1 MGNPASVLDELLVTL
16 PSLRPQMYFKTSLT
30 ALSHAMEDQVLA
42 RDDKPLMIASFQQ
55 ERFYRQE
62 AHRYLRLADITPHIY
77 VLAAADTKF
86 ADGDGSVRHETIAFD
101 PEDALVHEWHLV
113 VLGEQYTACLICREH
128 QQGAQKPKVLSGV
141 PDFDQSRRFE
151 GVWTLDRHVCEQA
164 AHILLQ
170 RISHYRSDLSSKIT
184 QAQKKF
190 LPAKLLQGQSYGEEV
205 AESYPFAQRLV
216 TYVQASQ
223 YKLLKAYKTMA
234 AQENRER
241 LINSITAAI
250 RQSLN
255 PTEVFAIATHE
266 LGQQIS
272 TCRCIIY
279 RSDHDTSVKINHE
292 FRQSATPSLKGKT
305 WPLLE
310 NPLFQRVNQQRE
322 ALTYLRNGSDN
333 KEVKVLEDTATI
345 EALLEQWD
353 ISGCLLV
360 PLIYQERLLGMIE
373 LHQCEAPPHPWNKND
388 ISLVEAVATQLSVAV
403 IQAEAYANLESLNQQ
418 LEALD
423 RTRSN
428 LIAITGHELRTPL
441 STIRVCLESIFTEPD
456 MPAEMRHVM
465 LQTAMEDSERM
476 QRLVQDFL
484 TLSRLESGR
493 IEWNLESLALNECV
507 ALALSSRRSNANCSN
522 ITVDLPNNLPL
533 IRGDGEW
540 IVEVLTK
547 LLDNACK
554 FTDPTGSISI
564 QATITDNALVEV
576 AVQDNGRGIE
586 PERLET
592 VFERFYQ
599 EEGALRRSVGG
610 TGLGLAI
617 CRQIIEAQGGKI
629 WANSEGKD
637 QGTQIHFSL
646 PIAAPKASRSK
657 KSKGTKSSRSKK
669 NAVHNTAASKA
680 EIS

>member
-1 MGNPASVLDELLVTL
+1 MGNSASVLEELLAVL

-42 RDDKPLMIASFQQ
+42 GDESPLMIASFQQ

-62 AHRYLRLADITPHIY
+62 AHRYLRLAEITPQIY
-77 VLAAADTKF
+77 VLAAADTQF
-86 ADGDGSVRHETIAFD
+86 ADSHGAAAHETIAFD
-101 PEDALVHEWHLV
+101 PEDALVNEWHLV
-113 VLGEQYTACLICREH
+113 VLGKEYNACLICREH
-128 QQGAQKPKVLSGV
+128 YQSSAKDPKILSGA
-141 PDFDQSRRFE
+141 PTLDQSRRFE

-170 RISHYRSDLSSKIT
+170 RIVQYRADLSDKIANAQT
-184 QAQKKF
+184 QF
-190 LPAKLLQGQSYGEEV
+190 LSADFLQGTHSDAEV
-205 AESYPFAQRLV
+205 AESSPFAQRLV

-223 YKLLKAYKTMA
+223 YKLLKAYKAMA

-266 LGQQIS
+266 LGQQINA
-272 TCRCIIY
+272 CRCMIY
-279 RSDHDTSVKINHE
+279 RSSTGLHNVTINHE
-292 FRQSATPSLKGKT
+292 FRQPRVTSLKGES
-305 WPLLE
+305 WPLLD
-310 NPLFQRVNQQRE
+310 NPLFQSVVSNR
-322 ALTYLRNGSDN
+322 ASLTYLASQPPESQSTELSDIPAIHN
-333 KEVKVLEDTATI
+333 LFK
-345 EALLEQWD
+345 QWE
-353 ISGCLLV
+353 ISAVLLV
-360 PLIYQERLLGMIE
+360 PLIYQERLLGMVE
-373 LHQCEAPPHPWNKND
+373 LHQCSAEPHPWDTYD
-388 ISLVEAVATQLSVAV
+388 IRLVEAVAAQLSVAV
-403 IQAEAYANLESLNQQ
+403 IQAEAYANLENLNQQ

-456 MPAEMRHVM
+456 MPAEMRQAM
-465 LQTAMEDSERM
+465 LETAMEDSERM
-476 QRLVQDFL
+476 QNLVQDFL

-493 IEWNLESLALNECV
+493 IEWNLESLSLSECV
-507 ALALSSRRSNANCSN
+507 ALSLSSRRTIPNCSIDVN
-522 ITVDLPNNLPL
+522 LPDNLPL

-554 FTDPTGSISI
+554 FTPVDGGISI
-564 QATITDNALVEV
+564 QATVKDNALVEV
-576 AVQDNGRGIE
+576 SVNDTGRGIE

-617 CRQIIEAQGGKI
+617 CRQIVEAQGGKI
-629 WANSEGKD
+629 WAISQGKD
-637 QGTQIHFSL
+637 QGTQIHFTL
-646 PIAAPKASRSK
+646 PIAAK
-657 KSKGTKSSRSKK
+657 KSLTRSNQKKGTKSTSRK
-669 NAVHNTAASKA
+669 
-680 EIS
+680 ISV

>member
-1 MGNPASVLDELLVTL
+1 M
-16 PSLRPQMYFKTSLT
+16 
-30 ALSHAMEDQVLA
+30 
-42 RDDKPLMIASFQQ
+42 
-55 ERFYRQE
+55 
-62 AHRYLRLADITPHIY
+62 
-77 VLAAADTKF
+77 
-86 ADGDGSVRHETIAFD
+86 
-101 PEDALVHEWHLV
+101 V
-113 VLGEQYTACLICREH
+113 VLGEDYTACLICREH
-128 QQGAQKPKVLSGV
+128 DQSSQQPKFISGAPAL
-141 PDFDQSRRFE
+141 DQSRRFE
-151 GVWTLDRHVCEQA
+151 GIWTLDRHVCEQA
-164 AHILLQ
+164 AYILLR
-170 RISHYRSDLSSKIT
+170 RIAQYRSDLSDKIADA
-184 QAQKKF
+184 QAQF
-190 LPAKLLQGQSYGEEV
+190 LSEDLLQGSVRDEEI
-205 AESYPFAQRLV
+205 ATSSPFAQRLV

-266 LGQQIS
+266 LGQQIAPD
-272 TCRCIIY
+272 RCIIY
-279 RSDHDTSVKINHE
+279 RSDNASNVDIQHE
-292 FRQSATPSLKGKT
+292 FRQPEVASIRGES

-310 NPLFQRVNQQRE
+310 NPLFQTVTRQRE
-322 ALTYLRNGSDN
+322 PLTYLSDSASEEASDLLDEN
-333 KEVKVLEDTATI
+333 STI
-345 EALLEQWD
+345 QALFEQWD
-353 ISGCLLV
+353 IQSCLLV

-373 LHQCEAPPHPWNKND
+373 LHQCRPDPQPWNIHD
-388 ISLVEAVATQLSVAV
+388 IRLVEAVAAQLSVAV
-403 IQAEAYANLESLNQQ
+403 IQAEAYANLETLNQQ

-456 MPAEMRHVM
+456 MPMEMRQVM

-493 IEWNLESLALNECV
+493 IEWNLESLPLSECV
-507 ALALSSRRSNANCSN
+507 ALALSSRRSNINCSD
-522 ITVDLPNNLPL
+522 IVVDIPDSLPL
-533 IRGDGEW
+533 VRGDGEW

-554 FTDPTGSISI
+554 FTDAKGGQISI
-564 QATITDNALVEV
+564 EAAVKDNALIEV
-576 AVQDNGRGIE
+576 SVNDSGRGIE

-617 CRQIIEAQGGKI
+617 CRQIVEAQGGKI
-629 WANSEGKD
+629 WAMSEGKD
-637 QGTQIHFSL
+637 KGTQIHFTL
-646 PIAAPKASRSK
+646 PIAAQQGSKRAKKRAGVKSPRRSK
-657 KSKGTKSSRSKK
+657 K
-669 NAVHNTAASKA
+669 
-680 EIS
+680 ISVESH

>member
-1 MGNPASVLDELLVTL
+1 MGNPASVLDELLAAL
-16 PSLRPQMYFKTSLT
+16 PTLRPQMYFKTSLT

-42 RDDKPLMIASFQQ
+42 GDDRPLMIASFQQ

-62 AHRYLRLADITPHIY
+62 AHRYLRLADITSQIY

-86 ADGDGSVRHETIAFD
+86 ADTDGTTRHETIAFE

-113 VLGEQYTACLICREH
+113 VLGKQYTACLICREH
-128 QQGAQKPKVLSGV
+128 QQDAQKPKILSGV

-151 GVWTLDRHVCEQA
+151 GIWTLDRHVCEQA
-164 AHILLQ
+164 AYILLQ
-170 RISHYRSDLSSKIT
+170 RIAHYRPDLADQVT
-184 QAQKKF
+184 QAQIQF
-190 LPAKLLQGQSYGEEV
+190 LPAALLQGQSNSEEI

-266 LGQQIS
+266 LGQQIA

-279 RSDHDTSVKINHE
+279 RSGNSASVEIHHE
-292 FRQSATPSLKGKT
+292 FRQSNITSLKGKI
-305 WPLLE
+305 WPLVE
-310 NPLFQRVNQQRE
+310 NPLFQTVNRQRE
-322 ALTYLRNGSDN
+322 SLTYLRYETDN
-333 KEVKVLEDTATI
+333 QDTNVFEDISTI
-345 EALLEQWD
+345 AALLDQWD
-353 ISGCLLV
+353 IRGCLLV

-373 LHQCEAPPHPWNKND
+373 LHQCTAAPQLWNKHD

-456 MPAEMRHVM
+456 MPADMRQAM
-465 LQTAMEDSERM
+465 LQTAMDDSERM

-493 IEWNLESLALNECV
+493 IEWNLESLSLNECV
-507 ALALSSRRSNANCSN
+507 ALALSSRRTNSSYPH
-522 ITVDLPNNLPL
+522 ITIDLPDNLPL

-554 FTDPTGSISI
+554 FTDPNGSISI
-564 QATITDNALVEV
+564 AAIIKDNALIEV
-576 AVQDNGRGIE
+576 SVNDSGRGIE

-617 CRQIIEAQGGKI
+617 CRQIVEAQGGKI
-629 WANSEGKD
+629 WATSEGKD
-637 QGTQIHFSL
+637 KGTQVHFSL
-646 PIAAPKASRSK
+646 PIAAQKSTRSK
-657 KSKGTKSSRSKK
+657 KKTGIKSSRPKK
-669 NAVHNTAASKA
+669 
-680 EIS
+680 ISV

>member
-1 MGNPASVLDELLVTL
+1 MGNPASVLDELLTVL
-16 PSLRPQMYFKTSLT
+16 PQPRPQMYFKTSLT

-42 RDDKPLMIASFQQ
+42 GDDRPLMIASFQQ

-62 AHRYLRLADITPHIY
+62 AHRYLRLAEVTPQIY

-86 ADGDGSVRHETIAFD
+86 ADTDGVIRHETIAFD
-101 PEDALVHEWHLV
+101 ADDALIHEWHLV

-128 QQGAQKPKVLSGV
+128 QQGSQKPKFLSGA
-141 PDFDQSRRFE
+141 PTLDQSRRFE
-151 GVWTLDRHVCEQA
+151 GIWTLDPHVCQQA
-164 AHILLQ
+164 AYILLQ
-170 RISHYRSDLSSKIT
+170 RLLTYRPDLADKIT
-184 QAQKKF
+184 QAQSDF
-190 LPAKLLQGQSYGEEV
+190 LPAGLLKGESYGDEV
-205 AESYPFAQRLV
+205 AESSPFAQRLV

-266 LGQQIS
+266 LGQQID

-279 RSDHDTSVKINHE
+279 RSSDSANVDIHHE
-292 FRQSATPSLKGKT
+292 FRQPNVPSLKGKS

-310 NPLFQRVNQQRE
+310 NPLFQTVNRQRE
-322 ALTYLRNGSDN
+322 SITYQRS
-333 KEVKVLEDTATI
+333 EDLDQQEAPIADESQI
-345 EALLEQWD
+345 EPLFEQWG
-353 ISGCLLV
+353 ITSCLLV

-373 LHQCEAPPHPWNKND
+373 LHQCAATPQPWNKND
-388 ISLVEAVATQLSVAV
+388 ISLVEAVAAQLSVAV

-456 MPAEMRHVM
+456 MPAEMRQAM
-465 LQTAMEDSERM
+465 LQTALDDSERM

-493 IEWNLESLALNECV
+493 IEWNLESLSLDECI
-507 ALALSSRRSNANCSN
+507 ALALSSRRANTDCSN
-522 ITVDLPNNLPL
+522 ISLEIPDTLPL

-540 IVEVLTK
+540 IVEVLNK

-554 FTDPTGSISI
+554 FTDADGAIKI
-564 QATITDNALVEV
+564 QATVKDAALVEV
-576 AVQDNGRGIE
+576 SVNDSGRGIE

-617 CRQIIEAQGGKI
+617 CRQIVEAQGGRI
-629 WANSEGKD
+629 WATSKGKN
-637 QGTQIHFSL
+637 QGTQIHFTL
-646 PIAAPKASRSK
+646 PISTQQPAQTSQKRSGRKPSRTK
-657 KSKGTKSSRSKK
+657 K
-669 NAVHNTAASKA
+669 
-680 EIS
+680 ISV

>member
-1 MGNPASVLDELLVTL
+1 
-16 PSLRPQMYFKTSLT
+16 
-30 ALSHAMEDQVLA
+30 HAMEDQVLTG
-42 RDDKPLMIASFQQ
+42 DDSPLMIASFQQ
-55 ERFYRQE
+55 GRFYRQE
-62 AHRYLRLADITPHIY
+62 AHRYLRLAEITSQIY

-86 ADGDGSVRHETIAFD
+86 ADSDGTTAHENIAFEQD
-101 PEDALVHEWHLV
+101 DALVHEWHLV
-113 VLGEQYTACLICREH
+113 VLGERYTACLICREH
-128 QQGAQKPKVLSGV
+128 YPSSPRPKLISSA
-141 PDFDQSRRFE
+141 PALDQSRRFE
-151 GVWTLDRHVCEQA
+151 GIWTFDRHVCEQA
-164 AHILLQ
+164 AYILLE
-170 RISHYRSDLSSKIT
+170 RIVSYRPRLSDKIS
-184 QAQKKF
+184 QAQAQF
-190 LPAKLLQGQSYGEEV
+190 LSTELLQGQSHGGEV
-205 AESYPFAQRLV
+205 AESYPFTKRLV
-216 TYVQASQ
+216 TYVQAGQ

-272 TCRCIIY
+272 SDRCIIY
-279 RSDHDTSVKINHE
+279 RSSNASAVNIHHE
-292 FRQSATPSLKGKT
+292 FRQPHVTSIRGES
-305 WPLLE
+305 WPLAD
-310 NPLFQRVNQQRE
+310 NPLFQIVTRKQKS
-322 ALTYLRNGSDN
+322 LTYRCNSLGEEMAALLNDN
-333 KEVKVLEDTATI
+333 ATI
-345 EALLEQWD
+345 QALFDHWT
-353 ISGCLLV
+353 IRGCLLV
-360 PLIYQERLLGMIE
+360 PLIYQDRLLGMIE
-373 LHQCEAPPHPWNKND
+373 LHQCNPKPQPWDAHD
-388 ISLVEAVATQLSVAV
+388 IRLVEAVAAQLSVAV
-403 IQAEAYANLESLNQQ
+403 IQAEAYANLETLNQE

-456 MPAEMRHVM
+456 MPMEMRQAM

-493 IEWNLESLALNECV
+493 IEWNLESLSLSECV
-507 ALALSSRRSNANCSN
+507 ALALSSRRSNIRGSD
-522 ITVDLPNNLPL
+522 ITVDIPEALPL

-554 FTDPTGSISI
+554 FTSTGDTISI
-564 QATITDNALVEV
+564 HASVNDHALVEV
-576 AVQDNGRGIE
+576 SVNDSGRGIE

-617 CRQIIEAQGGKI
+617 CRQIVESLGGKI
-629 WANSEGKD
+629 WAISQGKD
-637 QGTQIHFSL
+637 QGTQIHFTL
-646 PIAAPKASRSK
+646 PIAAQQEHKQTK
-657 KSKGTKSSRSKK
+657 KRKNLKSSRPDK
-669 NAVHNTAASKA
+669 
-680 EIS
+680 ISVESH

>member
-1 MGNPASVLDELLVTL
+1 
-16 PSLRPQMYFKTSLT
+16 MYFKTSLT

-42 RDDKPLMIASFQQ
+42 GDDCPLMIASFQQ

-62 AHRYLRLADITPHIY
+62 AHRYLRLAEITPQIY
-77 VLAAADTKF
+77 VMAAADTKF
-86 ADGDGSVRHETIAFD
+86 ADTEGAARHETIAFE
-101 PEDALVHEWHLV
+101 PEDALVDEWHLV
-113 VLGEQYTACLICREH
+113 VLGKQYTACLICREH
-128 QQGAQKPKVLSGV
+128 YQGSQEPKVLGGASAL
-141 PDFDQSRRFE
+141 DQSRRFE
-151 GVWTLDRHVCEQA
+151 GIWTLDRRVCEQA

-170 RISHYRSDLSSKIT
+170 RIVNYRPDLLDKIA
-184 QAQKKF
+184 QAQAQF
-190 LPAKLLQGQSYGEEV
+190 IPAELLQGQSYEEKI

-223 YKLLKAYKTMA
+223 YKLLKAYKALA
-234 AQENRER
+234 AKENRER

-266 LGQQIS
+266 LGQGIS

-279 RSDHDTSVKINHE
+279 RSGHTSNVEIQHE
-292 FRQSATPSLKGKT
+292 FRQPGVLSLKGET

-310 NPLFQRVNQQRE
+310 NNPLFQTVNRRRE
-322 ALTYLRNGSDN
+322 SLTYLRNTTKDIQADQIG
-333 KEVKVLEDTATI
+333 DTLVIQT
-345 EALLEQWD
+345 LFDQWN

-373 LHQCEAPPHPWNKND
+373 LHQCAPTPQPWNKHD
-388 ISLVEAVATQLSVAV
+388 ISLVEAVAAQLSVAV

-441 STIRVCLESIFTEPD
+441 STIRVCLESISTEPD
-456 MPAEMRHVM
+456 MPAEMQQAM

-493 IEWNLESLALNECV
+493 IEWNLESLSLSECI
-507 ALALSSRRSNANCSN
+507 ALALSSRRASSNGAN
-522 ITVDLPNNLPL
+522 ITVELPDDLPL

-554 FTDPTGSISI
+554 FTESNGSILLKAI
-564 QATITDNALVEV
+564 LKDQAFIEV
-576 AVQDNGRGIE
+576 SVNDDGRGIE

-629 WANSEGKD
+629 WATSKGKD
-637 QGTQIHFSL
+637 QGTQIHFNL
-646 PIAAPKASRSK
+646 PIAAQSTPQQAQKRSDA
-657 KSKGTKSSRSKK
+657 KSSRSRK
-669 NAVHNTAASKA
+669 
-680 EIS
+680 ISV

>member
-1 MGNPASVLDELLVTL
+1 MGNPASVLDELLEVL
-16 PSLRPQMYFKTSLT
+16 PTLRPQMYFKTSLT

-42 RDDKPLMIASFQQ
+42 GNDCPLMIASFQQ

-62 AHRYLRLADITPHIY
+62 AHRYLRLAEITPQLY

-86 ADGDGSVRHETIAFD
+86 ADGAASHETIPFD
-101 PEDALVHEWHLV
+101 TKDALVDEWHLV

-128 QQGAQKPKVLSGV
+128 RHGSHSPKPSAGAPAL
-141 PDFDQSRRFE
+141 DQSRRFE
-151 GVWTLDRHVCEQA
+151 GIWTLDRHVCEQA

-170 RISHYRSDLSSKIT
+170 RIAQYRPDLERKVT
-184 QAQKKF
+184 QAQTDF
-190 LPAKLLQGQSYGEEV
+190 LPDDVRQGLSRGTEI

-223 YKLLKAYKTMA
+223 YKLLKAYKAMA

-266 LGQQIS
+266 LGQEIA

-279 RSDHDTSVKINHE
+279 RSSHATSVEIQHE
-292 FRQSATPSLKGKT
+292 FRKPGVPSLKGKS
-305 WPLLE
+305 WPLLD
-310 NPLFQRVNQQRE
+310 NPLFQTVNRQQE
-322 ALTYLRNGSDN
+322 SLTYLCGQDIPASASPNIESPGDTLDN
-333 KEVKVLEDTATI
+333 ASI
-345 EALLEQWD
+345 IQALFDEWD
-353 ISGCLLV
+353 ISSCLLV

-373 LHQCEAPPHPWNKND
+373 LHQCAPTSQSWSPHD
-388 ISLVEAVATQLSVAV
+388 IRLVESVAAQLSVAV
-403 IQAEAYANLESLNQQ
+403 IQAEAYANLETLNQQ
-418 LEALD
+418 LEALEQ
-423 RTRSN
+423 TRSN

-441 STIRVCLESIFTEPD
+441 STIRICLESIFTEPD
-456 MPAEMRHVM
+456 MPADMRQVM
-465 LQTAMEDSERM
+465 LQTAMEDSDRM
-476 QRLVQDFL
+476 QKLVQDFL

-493 IEWNLESLALNECV
+493 IEWNLESLSLNECV
-507 ALALSSRRSNANCSN
+507 ALALSSRRSNNNCSN
-522 ITVDLPNNLPL
+522 LTVSIPDELPL

-554 FTDPTGSISI
+554 FTEPTGTISI
-564 QATITDNALVEV
+564 QASVKDNSQIEV
-576 AVQDNGRGIE
+576 SVSDSGRGIE

-617 CRQIIEAQGGKI
+617 CRQIVEAQGGKI
-629 WANSEGKD
+629 WAMSAGKK
-637 QGTQIHFSL
+637 QGTQIYFTL
-646 PIAAPKASRSK
+646 PIALQQSHQRPQKRPGK
-657 KSKGTKSSRSKK
+657 KSVRTKKILS
-669 NAVHNTAASKA
+669 N
-680 EIS
+680 

>member
-1 MGNPASVLDELLVTL
+1 
-16 PSLRPQMYFKTSLT
+16 MYFKTSLT

-42 RDDKPLMIASFQQ
+42 GDDCPIMIASFQQ

-62 AHRYLRLADITPHIY
+62 AHRYLRLAEITPQVY
-77 VLAAADTKF
+77 VMAAADTKF
-86 ADGDGSVRHETIAFD
+86 ADSDGTARHETIAFD
-101 PEDALVHEWHLV
+101 PEDALVDEWHLV
-113 VLGEQYTACLICREH
+113 VLGKRYTACLICREH
-128 QQGAQKPKVLSGV
+128 YQGSQKPKALSGA
-141 PDFDQSRRFE
+141 PALDQSRRFE
-151 GVWTLDRHVCEQA
+151 GIWTLDRHVCEQA
-164 AHILLQ
+164 AHILLT
-170 RISHYRSDLSSKIT
+170 RIAIYRPDLSDKIA
-184 QAQKKF
+184 QAQAQF
-190 LPAKLLQGQSYGEEV
+190 IPTELLEGQSYEEEI
-205 AESYPFAQRLV
+205 ADSSPFAQRLV

-223 YKLLKAYKTMA
+223 YKLLKAYKALA
-234 AQENRER
+234 AKENRER

-266 LGQQIS
+266 LGQEIS

-279 RSDHDTSVKINHE
+279 RSGPTSSVEIQHE
-292 FRQSATPSLKGKT
+292 FRQPDVLSLKGET

-310 NPLFQRVNQQRE
+310 NPLFQTVNRQRE
-322 ALTYLRNGSDN
+322 SLTYLRNSTN
-333 KEVKVLEDTATI
+333 EKQNNQTIDTSSI
-345 EALLEQWD
+345 QPLLDQWN
-353 ISGCLLV
+353 IHGCLLV
-360 PLIYQERLLGMIE
+360 PLIYQERLLGIIE
-373 LHQCEAPPHPWNKND
+373 LHQCSLTPQPWNKND
-388 ISLVEAVATQLSVAV
+388 ISLVEAVAAQLSVAV

-456 MPAEMRHVM
+456 MPAEMRQVM

-476 QRLVQDFL
+476 QSLVQDFL

-493 IEWNLESLALNECV
+493 IEWNLESLSLSECI
-507 ALALSSRRSNANCSN
+507 ALALSSRRTSANCADIS
-522 ITVDLPNNLPL
+522 VDLPDDLPL

-554 FTDPTGSISI
+554 FTDPSGNILI
-564 QATITDNALVEV
+564 KAIIKDKAFVEV
-576 AVQDNGRGIE
+576 SVDDNGRGIE

-617 CRQIIEAQGGKI
+617 CRQIVEAQGGKI
-629 WANSEGKD
+629 WATSEGKD
-637 QGTQIHFSL
+637 QGTQIHFNL
-646 PIAAPKASRSK
+646 PIAAQQSTLRSRKRSEA
-657 KSKGTKSSRSKK
+657 KSSRSRK
-669 NAVHNTAASKA
+669 
-680 EIS
+680 ISV

>member
-1 MGNPASVLDELLVTL
+1 
-16 PSLRPQMYFKTSLT
+16 MYFKTSLT

-42 RDDKPLMIASFQQ
+42 GDDSPLMIASFQQ

-62 AHRYLRLADITPHIY
+62 AHRYLRLAEITPHIY

-86 ADGDGSVRHETIAFD
+86 ANAGGAARHETIAFA
-101 PEDALVHEWHLV
+101 PEDALIHEWHLV
-113 VLGEQYTACLICREH
+113 VVGEQYTACLICREH
-128 QQGAQKPKVLSGV
+128 HQSSQQPKFLRGAPTL
-141 PDFDQSRRFE
+141 DQSRRFE
-151 GVWTLDRHVCEQA
+151 GIWTLDRHVCEQVA
-164 AHILLQ
+164 YILLQ
-170 RISHYRSDLSSKIT
+170 RIAQYRPDLSDKIID
-184 QAQKKF
+184 AQTKF
-190 LPAKLLQGQSYGEEV
+190 LPADLLQGISYGEEIT
-205 AESYPFAQRLV
+205 ASSPFAQRLV

-266 LGQQIS
+266 LGQEIA

-279 RSDHDTSVKINHE
+279 RSSHAANVEIHHE
-292 FRQSATPSLKGKT
+292 FRQPNVTSIKGKS
-305 WPLLE
+305 WPLLD
-310 NPLFQRVNQQRE
+310 NPLFQTVARQRE
-322 ALTYLRNGSDN
+322 SLTYLTSAPIADQDFLNS
-333 KEVKVLEDTATI
+333 
-345 EALLEQWD
+345 EAASIQTLFQQWD

-373 LHQCEAPPHPWNKND
+373 LHQCEPSPYQWNTND
-388 ISLVEAVATQLSVAV
+388 IRLVEAVAAQLSVAV

-418 LEALD
+418 LAALD

-456 MPAEMRHVM
+456 MPMDMRQAM

-493 IEWNLESLALNECV
+493 IEWNLESLSLSECI
-507 ALALSSRRSNANCSN
+507 ALALSSRRSNTTGANMS
-522 ITVDLPNNLPL
+522 VDVPDSLPL

-554 FTDPTGSISI
+554 FTDTNDTISI
-564 QATITDNALVEV
+564 RAAIKDNALVEV
-576 AVQDNGRGIE
+576 CVNDTGRGIE

-629 WANSEGKD
+629 WATSQGKD
-637 QGTQIHFSL
+637 QGTQIHFTL
-646 PIAAPKASRSK
+646 PVAVQKSAQQSQKRPGSKPSRSK
-657 KSKGTKSSRSKK
+657 K
-669 NAVHNTAASKA
+669 
-680 EIS
+680 ISV

>member
-1 MGNPASVLDELLVTL
+1 MGNSASVLDELIGVL
-16 PSLRPQMYFKTSLT
+16 PTLRPQMYFKTSLT

-42 RDDKPLMIASFQQ
+42 GDDRPLMIASFQQ

-62 AHRYLRLADITPHIY
+62 AHRYLRLAEITSQVY

-86 ADGDGSVRHETIAFD
+86 VDASGDATHETIAFETD
-101 PEDALVHEWHLV
+101 DALIDEWHLV
-113 VLGEQYTACLICREH
+113 VLGQQYTACLICREH
-128 QQGAQKPKVLSGV
+128 RQAAPPALNSG
-141 PDFDQSRRFE
+141 PALEQSRRFE
-151 GVWTLDRHVCEQA
+151 GIWTLDRRVCEQA
-164 AHILLQ
+164 AGILLR
-170 RISHYRSDLSSKIT
+170 RIAEYRPDLTDKIA
-184 QAQKKF
+184 QAQARF
-190 LPAKLLQGQSYGEEV
+190 LPPEVLQGTVSAADVAQS
-205 AESYPFAQRLV
+205 SPFAQRLV

-266 LGQQIS
+266 LGQEIS
-272 TCRCIIY
+272 TCRCILY
-279 RSDHDTSVKINHE
+279 RSSNAASIKIRHE
-292 FRQSATPSLKGKT
+292 FRQANIAPLKGET

-310 NPLFQRVNQQRE
+310 NPLFQTVTRRRE
-322 ALTYLRNGSDN
+322 SLTYLHNDTSEGQSSQTIDN
-333 KEVKVLEDTATI
+333 IARIQPLF
-345 EALLEQWD
+345 EQWN

-373 LHQCEAPPHPWNKND
+373 LHQCKPTPQPWHTND
-388 ISLVEAVATQLSVAV
+388 IRLVEAVAAQLSVAV
-403 IQAEAYANLESLNQQ
+403 IQAEAYANLEALNQQ

-441 STIRVCLESIFTEPD
+441 STIRVCLESLFTEPD
-456 MPAEMRHVM
+456 MPVDMRQVM

-493 IEWNLESLALNECV
+493 IEWNLESLSLGECV
-507 ALALSSRRSNANCSN
+507 DLALSSRRSVANSPTIN
-522 ITVDLPNNLPL
+522 VAIPDTLPL

-547 LLDNACK
+547 LLDNAYK
-554 FTDPTGSISI
+554 FTPPSGTISI
-564 QATITDNALVEV
+564 QANVKDRSLVEV
-576 AVQDNGRGIE
+576 SVKDNGRGIE

-617 CRQIIEAQGGKI
+617 CRQIIDAQNGKI
-629 WANSEGKD
+629 WAMSEGKD
-637 QGTQIHFSL
+637 RGTQIYFTL
-646 PIAAPKASRSK
+646 PLAARQSTQTSPNRPGIRASQIK
-657 KSKGTKSSRSKK
+657 K
-669 NAVHNTAASKA
+669 
-680 EIS
+680 ISV

>member
-1 MGNPASVLDELLVTL
+1 MGNPASVLDELLAVL
-16 PSLRPQMYFKTSLT
+16 PTLRPQMYFKTSLT

-42 RDDKPLMIASFQQ
+42 GNDRPLMIASFQQ

-62 AHRYLRLADITPHIY
+62 AHRYLRLAEVTPQIY

-86 ADGDGSVRHETIAFD
+86 AHTDGTVRHETIAFD
-101 PEDALVHEWHLV
+101 ADDALVHEWHLV
-113 VLGEQYTACLICREH
+113 VLGPEYTACLVCREH
-128 QQGAQKPKVLSGV
+128 QQASQKPKFLSGA
-141 PDFDQSRRFE
+141 PTLDQSRRFE
-151 GVWTLDRHVCEQA
+151 GIWTLDRHVCEQA
-164 AHILLQ
+164 AYILLQ
-170 RISHYRSDLSSKIT
+170 RILSYRPDLSDKINE
-184 QAQKKF
+184 AQTEF
-190 LPAKLLQGQSYGEEV
+190 LPAELLQGQSYSKEI
-205 AESYPFAQRLV
+205 AETSPFAQRLV

-255 PTEVFAIATHE
+255 PTEVFAIATQE
-266 LGQQIS
+266 LGQEIA

-279 RSDHDTSVKINHE
+279 RSSHNANIEIQHE
-292 FRQSATPSLKGKT
+292 FRQPKITSLKGKS

-310 NPLFQRVNQQRE
+310 NPLFQAVNHQHE
-322 ALTYLRNGSDN
+322 SLTYLRGTSMEGQ
-333 KEVKVLEDTATI
+333 KYQLTDTSVI
-345 EALLEQWD
+345 NDLFDQWN

-373 LHQCEAPPHPWNKND
+373 LHQCQTSPQPWNTHD
-388 ISLVEAVATQLSVAV
+388 IRLVEAVAAQLSVAV
-403 IQAEAYANLESLNQQ
+403 IQAEAYANLEALNQQ
-418 LEALD
+418 LEALEQ
-423 RTRSN
+423 TRSN

-456 MPAEMRHVM
+456 MPADMRQIM
-465 LQTAMEDSERM
+465 LQTAIDDSERM

-493 IEWNLESLALNECV
+493 IEWNLESLSLDECI
-507 ALALSSRRSNANCSN
+507 ALALSSRRSNTNSSD
-522 ITVDLPNNLPL
+522 ITVKVPDNLPL

-554 FTDPTGSISI
+554 FTDRHGMISI
-564 QATITDNALVEV
+564 QANVKDSSLVEV
-576 AVQDNGRGIE
+576 SVNDSGRGIE

-617 CRQIIEAQGGKI
+617 CRQIVEAQGGKI
-629 WANSEGKD
+629 WATSKGKN
-637 QGTQIHFSL
+637 QGTQIHFTL
-646 PIAAPKASRSK
+646 PIAAQQSVQKSK
-657 KSKGTKSSRSKK
+657 KQPDIKSSQSTR
-669 NAVHNTAASKA
+669 
-680 EIS
+680 ISV

>member
-1 MGNPASVLDELLVTL
+1 MGNPASVLDELLAVL
-16 PSLRPQMYFKTSLT
+16 PNLRPQMYFKTSLT

-42 RDDKPLMIASFQQ
+42 GSDRPLMIASFQQ

-62 AHRYLRLADITPHIY
+62 AHRYLRLADITPQVYI
-77 VLAAADTKF
+77 LAAADTKL
-86 ADGDGSVRHETIAFD
+86 ANTDRDTHHETIAFD
-101 PEDALVHEWHLV
+101 KEDALIDEWHLV

-128 QQGAQKPKVLSGV
+128 TQRSQKPKIISGV
-141 PDFDQSRRFE
+141 PALDQSRRFE
-151 GVWTLDRHVCEQA
+151 GIWTLDRHVCEQA
-164 AHILLQ
+164 AYILLE
-170 RISHYRSDLSSKIT
+170 RIGQYRPDLIEKISQAKTQFLSANFLAGGSHGEKI
-184 QAQKKF
+184 
-190 LPAKLLQGQSYGEEV
+190 
-205 AESYPFAQRLV
+205 AEASPFAQRLV

-223 YKLLKAYKTMA
+223 YKLLKAYRTMA

-241 LINSITAAI
+241 LINSITSAI

-266 LGQQIS
+266 LGQEIS
-272 TCRCIIY
+272 ACRCIIY
-279 RSDHDTSVKINHE
+279 RSSDTTTVKIQHE
-292 FRQSATPSLKGKT
+292 FRQPSVSSLKGKS

-310 NPLFQRVNQQRE
+310 NPLFQTVNRQRE
-322 ALTYLRNGSDN
+322 SLVYLCDTPIERNDSQF
-333 KEVKVLEDTATI
+333 EDASIIQT
-345 EALLEQWD
+345 LFDQWS

-373 LHQCEAPPHPWNKND
+373 LHQCDIESQPWSNHD
-388 ISLVEAVATQLSVAV
+388 ISLVEAVAAQLSVAV
-403 IQAEAYANLESLNQQ
+403 IQAEAYANLEQLNQQ
-418 LEALD
+418 LEALEK
-423 RTRSN
+423 TRSN

-441 STIRVCLESIFTEPD
+441 STIRVCLESLFTEPD
-456 MPAEMRHVM
+456 MPADMRQVM
-465 LQTAMEDSERM
+465 LETAMEDSERM

-493 IEWNLESLALNECV
+493 IEWNLESLYLSECI
-507 ALALSSRRSNANCSN
+507 ALALSSRRVNTNCSN
-522 ITVDLPNNLPL
+522 ISVDIPDDLPL

-554 FTDPTGSISI
+554 FTDADG
-564 QATITDNALVEV
+564 QITLRAELKDSTLVEV
-576 AVQDNGRGIE
+576 SVNDSGRGIE

-617 CRQIIEAQGGKI
+617 CRQIVEAQGGKI
-629 WANSEGKD
+629 WAVSQGKD
-637 QGTQIHFSL
+637 QGTQIHFTL
-646 PIAAPKASRSK
+646 PV
-657 KSKGTKSSRSKK
+657 SSQQSAQKPHK
-669 NAVHNTAASKA
+669 LSNMANML
-680 EIS
+680 I

>member
-1 MGNPASVLDELLVTL
+1 MGNPASVLDELLGVL
-16 PSLRPQMYFKTSLT
+16 PQLRPQMYFKTSLT

-42 RDDKPLMIASFQQ
+42 GEDAPLMIASFQQ

-62 AHRYLRLADITPHIY
+62 AHRYLRLAELTSQVY

-86 ADGDGSVRHETIAFD
+86 ADAAGAAGHETISFD
-101 PEDALVHEWHLV
+101 VDDALSSEWHLV
-113 VLGEQYTACLICREH
+113 VLGQQYTACLICREH
-128 QQGAQKPKVLSGV
+128 NQSSVQQPRALKGAPA
-141 PDFDQSRRFE
+141 FDQSRRFE
-151 GVWTLDRHVCEQA
+151 GIWTLDRRVCEQA
-164 AHILLQ
+164 AYILLK
-170 RISHYRSDLSSKIT
+170 RIANYRPDLTTKIAQART
-184 QAQKKF
+184 QF
-190 LPAKLLQGQSYGEEV
+190 LPDALLRGDSYGEQV

-266 LGQQIS
+266 LGQELA

-279 RSDHDTSVKINHE
+279 RSSHTSTVEIRHE
-292 FRQSATPSLKGKT
+292 FRQPSVASLKGET
-305 WPLLE
+305 WPLLD
-310 NPLFQRVNQQRE
+310 NPLYQTVNRQRE
-322 ALTYLRNGSDN
+322 SLTYLKNTGAGLASSAPESSTDDISTI
-333 KEVKVLEDTATI
+333 DT
-345 EALLEQWD
+345 LFDQWN

-373 LHQCEAPPHPWNKND
+373 LHQCVALPQTWNKND
-388 ISLVEAVATQLSVAV
+388 ISLVEAVAAQLSVAV

-418 LEALD
+418 LAALD

-456 MPAEMRHVM
+456 MPADMRQAM
-465 LQTAMEDSERM
+465 LQTAMDDSERM

-493 IEWNLESLALNECV
+493 IEWNLESLSLNECV
-507 ALALSSRRSNANCSN
+507 ALALSSRRTATRT
-522 ITVDLPNNLPL
+522 ITVHLPDDLPLV
-533 IRGDGEW
+533 RGDGEW

-547 LLDNACK
+547 LIDNACK
-554 FTDPTGSISI
+554 FTASDDTIAIAAIVKDSTFLEISVN
-564 QATITDNALVEV
+564 DS
-576 AVQDNGRGIE
+576 GRGIE

-617 CRQIIEAQGGKI
+617 CRQIVEAQGGKI
-629 WANSEGKD
+629 WATSKGKD
-637 QGTQIHFSL
+637 QGTQIHFTL
-646 PIAAPKASRSK
+646 PIAAQQSNQRPQKR
-657 KSKGTKSSRSKK
+657 KSSRQKK
-669 NAVHNTAASKA
+669 LSV
-680 EIS
+680 

>member
-1 MGNPASVLDELLVTL
+1 
-16 PSLRPQMYFKTSLT
+16 MYFKTSLT

-42 RDDKPLMIASFQQ
+42 GDDSPLMIASFQQ

-62 AHRYLRLADITPHIY
+62 AHRYLRLAEITPQIY
-77 VLAAADTKF
+77 VMAAADTKF
-86 ADGDGSVRHETIAFD
+86 ADVDGTARHETIAFD
-101 PEDALVHEWHLV
+101 PEDALVNEWHLV
-113 VLGEQYTACLICREH
+113 VLGKQYTACLICREH
-128 QQGAQKPKVLSGV
+128 YQGSQKPKVVSGA
-141 PDFDQSRRFE
+141 PALDQSRRFE
-151 GVWTLDRHVCEQA
+151 GIWTLNRHVCEQA
-164 AHILLQ
+164 AYILLR
-170 RISHYRSDLSSKIT
+170 RIATYRPDLSDKIA
-184 QAQKKF
+184 QAQTQF
-190 LPAKLLQGQSYGEEV
+190 IPIELLEGKSYGEEI
-205 AESYPFAQRLV
+205 AESSPFAQRLV

-223 YKLLKAYKTMA
+223 YKLLKAYKALA
-234 AQENRER
+234 AKENRER

-266 LGQQIS
+266 LGQEIS

-279 RSDHDTSVKINHE
+279 RTNNTSSVEIYHE
-292 FRQSATPSLKGKT
+292 FRQPNVTSLKGEN

-310 NPLFQRVNQQRE
+310 NPLFQTVNRQRE
-322 ALTYLRNGSDN
+322 SLTYLRNTTADSEGN
-333 KEVKVLEDTATI
+333 QIEDTSVI
-345 EALLEQWD
+345 ETLFEQWN

-360 PLIYQERLLGMIE
+360 PLIYKKRLLGIIE
-373 LHQCEAPPHPWNKND
+373 LHQCVATPQPWSKYD
-388 ISLVEAVATQLSVAV
+388 ISLVEAVAAQLSVAV

-418 LEALD
+418 LAALD

-456 MPAEMRHVM
+456 MPADMRQAM
-465 LQTAMEDSERM
+465 LQTAMDDSERM

-493 IEWNLESLALNECV
+493 IEWNLESLSLSECV
-507 ALALSSRRSNANCSN
+507 ALALSSRRTNPNYPA
-522 ITVDLPNNLPL
+522 ITVGLPDALPL

-554 FTDPTGSISI
+554 FTAPDGNISI
-564 QATITDNALVEV
+564 QATVKDDAFVEV
-576 AVQDNGRGIE
+576 SVNDSGRGIE
-586 PERLET
+586 PERLEA

-629 WANSEGKD
+629 WATSKGKD
-637 QGTQIHFSL
+637 QGTQIHFTL
-646 PIAAPKASRSK
+646 PIAAQQLNQKSQKQTGIKSPYPKK
-657 KSKGTKSSRSKK
+657 
-669 NAVHNTAASKA
+669 
-680 EIS
+680 ISV

>member
-1 MGNPASVLDELLVTL
+1 
-16 PSLRPQMYFKTSLT
+16 MYFKTSLT

-42 RDDKPLMIASFQQ
+42 GNDCPLMIASFQQ

-62 AHRYLRLADITPHIY
+62 AHRYLRLAEITPQIY
-77 VLAAADTKF
+77 VLAASDTKF
-86 ADGDGSVRHETIAFD
+86 ADTNGTARHETIAFA

-113 VLGEQYTACLICREH
+113 VLGEHYTACLICREH
-128 QQGAQKPKVLSGV
+128 NQSAQEPKFLNGAPTL
-141 PDFDQSRRFE
+141 DQSRRFE
-151 GVWTLDRHVCEQA
+151 GIWTLDRHVCEQA
-164 AHILLQ
+164 AYLLLQ
-170 RISHYRSDLSSKIT
+170 RITEYRPDLSAKISI
-184 QAQKKF
+184 AQSQF
-190 LPAKLLQGQSYGEEV
+190 LSAELLQGVSRVEEV
-205 AESYPFAQRLV
+205 AEVSPFAQRLV

-241 LINSITAAI
+241 LINSITSAI

-279 RSDHDTSVKINHE
+279 RTSRNATIQIHHE
-292 FRQSATPSLKGKT
+292 FRQPNVPSLKGEF
-305 WPLLE
+305 WPLLD
-310 NPLFQRVNQQRE
+310 NPLFQTVTRNRE
-322 ALTYLRNGSDN
+322 SLTYLCNISPDGQDPQLSDIP
-333 KEVKVLEDTATI
+333 TI
-345 EALLEQWD
+345 QKLLKQWK

-373 LHQCEAPPHPWNKND
+373 LHQCSRTPQPWNIHD
-388 ISLVEAVATQLSVAV
+388 IRLVEAVATQLSVAV

-456 MPAEMRHVM
+456 MPIEMQQAM

-493 IEWNLESLALNECV
+493 IEWNLESLSLRECI
-507 ALALSSRRSNANCSN
+507 ALALSSRRPNTYCSN
-522 ITVDLPNNLPL
+522 ITIDIPETLPL

-547 LLDNACK
+547 LVDNACK
-554 FTDPTGSISI
+554 FTDTSGAISI
-564 QATITDNALVEV
+564 HANVTDKTLLEV
-576 AVQDNGRGIE
+576 SVIDTGRGIE

-617 CRQIIEAQGGKI
+617 CRQIVEAQGGKI
-629 WANSEGKD
+629 WAMSEGKD
-637 QGTQIHFSL
+637 QGTQVHFTL
-646 PIAAPKASRSK
+646 PIAAQQSTQIPQQKRL
-657 KSKGTKSSRSKK
+657 GKSSRSKK
-669 NAVHNTAASKA
+669 
-680 EIS
+680 ISV

>member
-1 MGNPASVLDELLVTL
+1 MANPASVLDELLEVL
-16 PSLRPQMYFKTSLT
+16 PKLRPQMYFKTSLT

-42 RDDKPLMIASFQQ
+42 GTDQPLMIASFQQ

-62 AHRYLRLADITPHIY
+62 AHRYLRLAEITPQIY

-86 ADGDGSVRHETIAFD
+86 ADTDGAAHHETIAFD
-101 PEDALVHEWHLV
+101 KDDALVDEWHLV
-113 VLGEQYTACLICREH
+113 VLGENYTACLICREH
-128 QQGAQKPKVLSGV
+128 SQSSQTPKVLSGA
-141 PDFDQSRRFE
+141 PDLDQSRRFE
-151 GVWTLDRHVCEQA
+151 GIWTLDRHVCEQA
-164 AHILLQ
+164 AYILLQ
-170 RISHYRSDLSSKIT
+170 RIAKYRPDLATKIAEAEV
-184 QAQKKF
+184 QF
-190 LPAKLLQGQSYGEEV
+190 LPADALQSGVYGEET

-223 YKLLKAYKTMA
+223 YKLLKAYKAMA

-279 RSDHDTSVKINHE
+279 RSSHATNVQIQHE
-292 FRQSATPSLKGKT
+292 FRQPPVISLKGKS

-310 NPLFQRVNQQRE
+310 NPLFQTVNRQQE
-322 ALTYLRNGSDN
+322 SLTYLRDLS
-333 KEVKVLEDTATI
+333 VEDQGVSPDDVTTI
-345 EALLEQWD
+345 QTLFEQWD

-373 LHQCEAPPHPWNKND
+373 LHQCKPVPQPWSNYD
-388 ISLVEAVATQLSVAV
+388 ISLVEAVAAQLSVAV

-418 LEALD
+418 LEALEQ
-423 RTRSN
+423 TRSN

-441 STIRVCLESIFTEPD
+441 STIRVCLESLFTEPD
-456 MPAEMRHVM
+456 MPADMRQVM
-465 LQTAMEDSERM
+465 LQTAMEDSDRM

-493 IEWNLESLALNECV
+493 IEWNLESLSLGECV
-507 ALALSSRRSNANCSN
+507 ALSLSSRRTNINCSN
-522 ITVDLPNNLPL
+522 ITVDIPDDLPL

-554 FTDPTGSISI
+554 FTDAKGHISI
-564 QATITDNALVEV
+564 EAAVKDNALVEV
-576 AVQDNGRGIE
+576 SVNDSGRGIE

-617 CRQIIEAQGGKI
+617 CRQIVEAQGGKI
-629 WANSEGKD
+629 WAMSKGKD
-637 QGTQIHFSL
+637 QGTQIHFTLTISTQQSSQST
-646 PIAAPKASRSK
+646 KKRSDVA
-657 KSKGTKSSRSKK
+657 
-669 NAVHNTAASKA
+669 NVLIH
-680 EIS
+680 

>member
-1 MGNPASVLDELLVTL
+1 MGNPASVLDALLAVL
-16 PSLRPQMYFKTSLT
+16 PKLRPQMYFKTSLT

-42 RDDKPLMIASFQQ
+42 GNDRPLMIASFQQ

-62 AHRYLRLADITPHIY
+62 AHRYLRLAEITPQIY

-86 ADGDGSVRHETIAFD
+86 ADADGAAHHETIAFD
-101 PEDALVHEWHLV
+101 KDDALVHEWHLV

-128 QQGAQKPKVLSGV
+128 SQISQKPKVLSGA
-141 PDFDQSRRFE
+141 PDLDQSRRFE
-151 GVWTLDRHVCEQA
+151 GIWTLNRHVCEQA
-164 AHILLQ
+164 AYILLQ
-170 RISHYRSDLSSKIT
+170 RMATYRPDLVNKIT
-184 QAQKKF
+184 QAQTQF
-190 LPAKLLQGQSYGEEV
+190 LPADVIQSDAYKEEI

-266 LGQQIS
+266 LGQEIS

-279 RSDHDTSVKINHE
+279 RSSHANTIDIQHE
-292 FRQSATPSLKGKT
+292 FRQPDVPSLKDKA

-310 NPLFQRVNQQRE
+310 NPLFQTVNRQQE
-322 ALTYLRNGSDN
+322 SLLYLRNTPIEEQESQI
-333 KEVKVLEDTATI
+333 EDASNI
-345 EALLEQWD
+345 QALFDQWE

-373 LHQCEAPPHPWNKND
+373 LHQCKSQPQPWSNHD
-388 ISLVEAVATQLSVAV
+388 ISLVEAVAAQLSVAV
-403 IQAEAYANLESLNQQ
+403 IQAEAYANLEKLNQQ
-418 LEALD
+418 LEALEQ
-423 RTRSN
+423 TRSN

-441 STIRVCLESIFTEPD
+441 STIKVCLESMFTEPD
-456 MPAEMRHVM
+456 MPADMRHVM

-493 IEWNLESLALNECV
+493 IEWNLESLSLSECI
-507 ALALSSRRSNANCSN
+507 ALALSSRRASTNCSN
-522 ITVDLPNNLPL
+522 ITVDIPDELPL

-554 FTDPTGSISI
+554 FTAVDGNISI
-564 QATITDNALVEV
+564 QAIVKDNALVEV
-576 AVQDNGRGIE
+576 SVNDSGRGIE

-617 CRQIIEAQGGKI
+617 CRQIVEAQGGKI
-629 WANSEGKD
+629 WAMSKGKD
-637 QGTQIHFSL
+637 QGTQIHFTL
-646 PIAAPKASRSK
+646 PISTQQLTQKPRKSKGLKSPRSK
-657 KSKGTKSSRSKK
+657 K
-669 NAVHNTAASKA
+669 
-680 EIS
+680 ISV

>member
-1 MGNPASVLDELLVTL
+1 
-16 PSLRPQMYFKTSLT
+16 MYFKTSLT

-42 RDDKPLMIASFQQ
+42 GDDPPLMIASFQQ

-62 AHRYLRLADITPHIY
+62 AHRYLRLAEITPHIY

-86 ADGDGSVRHETIAFD
+86 AAANGIASHETIAFEID
-101 PEDALVHEWHLV
+101 DTLVHEWHLV
-113 VLGEQYTACLICREH
+113 VLGKQYTACLICREH
-128 QQGAQKPKVLSGV
+128 HQSSRQPKALNGAPAL
-141 PDFDQSRRFE
+141 DQSRRFE
-151 GVWTLDRHVCEQA
+151 GIWTLDRHVCEQA
-164 AHILLQ
+164 AYILLQ
-170 RISHYRSDLSSKIT
+170 RIAQYRPDLSDKIT
-184 QAQKKF
+184 QSQTKF
-190 LPAKLLQGQSYGEEV
+190 LPADLLRGIAYGEEI

-223 YKLLKAYKTMA
+223 YKLLKAYKVLA

-266 LGQQIS
+266 LGQEIPN
-272 TCRCIIY
+272 CRCIIY
-279 RSDHDTSVKINHE
+279 RSSHTANVEIHHE
-292 FRQSATPSLKGKT
+292 FRQPSVISLKGEL

-310 NPLFQRVNQQRE
+310 NPLFQTVNRQRE
-322 ALTYLRNGSDN
+322 SLTYPRNT
-333 KEVKVLEDTATI
+333 LEDANNNQLN
-345 EALLEQWD
+345 E
-353 ISGCLLV
+353 ISAIQTLFDEWGISSCLMV

-373 LHQCEAPPHPWNKND
+373 LHQCQPNPQLWNIHD
-388 ISLVEAVATQLSVAV
+388 IRLVEAVAAQLSVAV
-403 IQAEAYANLESLNQQ
+403 IQAEAYANLENLNQQ

-423 RTRSN
+423 KTRSN

-456 MPAEMRHVM
+456 MPLEMRQAM
-465 LQTAMEDSERM
+465 LQTAMDDSERM

-493 IEWNLESLALNECV
+493 IEWNLESLSLDECI
-507 ALALSSRRSNANCSN
+507 ALALSSRRSNMHCST
-522 ITVDLPNNLPL
+522 ITVDIPSTLPL

-554 FTDPTGSISI
+554 FTDSDGSISI
-564 QATITDNALVEV
+564 QAMVKDNSVVEV
-576 AVQDNGRGIE
+576 SVNDSGRGIE

-617 CRQIIEAQGGKI
+617 CRQIVEAQGGKI
-629 WANSEGKD
+629 WAVSQGKD
-637 QGTQIHFSL
+637 RGTQVHFTL
-646 PIAAPKASRSK
+646 PIAAQQ
-657 KSKGTKSSRSKK
+657 SSQKIQK
-669 NAVHNTAASKA
+669 LAAQ
-680 EIS
+680 IPQINR

>member
-1 MGNPASVLDELLVTL
+1 MGNPASVLDELLAVL
-16 PSLRPQMYFKTSLT
+16 PALRPQMYFKTSLT

-42 RDDKPLMIASFQQ
+42 GDDCPLMIASFQQ

-62 AHRYLRLADITPHIY
+62 AHRYLRLAEITPQVY

-86 ADGDGSVRHETIAFD
+86 ANANGVAGHETIAFD
-101 PEDALVHEWHLV
+101 LEDALVHEWHLV
-113 VLGEQYTACLICREH
+113 VVGKQYTACLICREH
-128 QQGAQKPKVLSGV
+128 HYTSKEPKFLAGAPTL
-141 PDFDQSRRFE
+141 DQSRRFE
-151 GVWTLDRHVCEQA
+151 GIWTLDRHVCEQA
-164 AHILLQ
+164 AYILMQ
-170 RISHYRSDLSSKIT
+170 RIAKYRPDLSNKISH
-184 QAQKKF
+184 AQKQF
-190 LPAKLLQGQSYGEEV
+190 LADDLLQGVTYSQEIS
-205 AESYPFAQRLV
+205 ASSPFAQRLV

-266 LGQQIS
+266 LGQEIS

-279 RSDHDTSVKINHE
+279 RSSHDTNVEIHHE
-292 FRQSATPSLKGKT
+292 FRQPNVTPLKGKS
-305 WPLLE
+305 WPLIE
-310 NPLFQRVNQQRE
+310 NPLFQTVARQRE
-322 ALTYLRNGSDN
+322 SLTYLKN
-333 KEVKVLEDTATI
+333 ATI
-345 EALLEQWD
+345 EGQKHLSSDDIPAIQKLLQQWN

-373 LHQCEAPPHPWNKND
+373 LHQCDPSPHPWNTYD
-388 ISLVEAVATQLSVAV
+388 IRLVEAVAAQLSVAV
-403 IQAEAYANLESLNQQ
+403 IQAEAYAHLESLNQQ
-418 LEALD
+418 LAALD

-456 MPAEMRHVM
+456 MPMDMRQAM

-493 IEWNLESLALNECV
+493 IEWNLESLSLSECI
-507 ALALSSRRSNANCSN
+507 ALALSSQRSNTHGS
-522 ITVDLPNNLPL
+522 ITVNVPDQLPL

-554 FTDPTGSISI
+554 FTEAEDTISI
-564 QATITDNALVEV
+564 HANVKDNALLEV
-576 AVQDNGRGIE
+576 SVNDTGRGIE

-617 CRQIIEAQGGKI
+617 CRQIVEAQGGKI
-629 WANSEGKD
+629 WATSQGKD
-637 QGTQIHFSL
+637 QGTQIHFTL
-646 PIAAPKASRSK
+646 PIAVQKSNQRAKKRAS
-657 KSKGTKSSRSKK
+657 TKSSRSKK
-669 NAVHNTAASKA
+669 
-680 EIS
+680 ISV

>member
-1 MGNPASVLDELLVTL
+1 
-16 PSLRPQMYFKTSLT
+16 MYFKTSLT

-42 RDDKPLMIASFQQ
+42 GDDCPLMIASFQQ

-62 AHRYLRLADITPHIY
+62 AHRYLRLAEITPQIY

-86 ADGDGSVRHETIAFD
+86 ANADGVARHETIAFD
-101 PEDALVHEWHLV
+101 LEDALVHEWHLV
-113 VLGEQYTACLICREH
+113 VVGKKYTACLVCREH
-128 QQGAQKPKVLSGV
+128 HQSSQEPKFLAGAPTL
-141 PDFDQSRRFE
+141 DQSRRFE

-164 AHILLQ
+164 AYILMQ
-170 RISHYRSDLSSKIT
+170 RIAQYRPDLSEKISNV
-184 QAQKKF
+184 QRQF
-190 LPAKLLQGQSYGEEV
+190 LSDDLLQGVTSSEEI
-205 AESYPFAQRLV
+205 ASSSPFAQRLV

-266 LGQQIS
+266 LGQEIS

-279 RSDHDTSVKINHE
+279 RSSHDPNVEIHHE
-292 FRQSATPSLKGKT
+292 FRQPNVTSLKGES

-310 NPLFQRVNQQRE
+310 NPLFQTVTRQRE
-322 ALTYLRNGSDN
+322 SLTYLSNT
-333 KEVKVLEDTATI
+333 VLEGQKDLSSDDISAI
-345 EALLEQWD
+345 QKLLQQWN

-373 LHQCEAPPHPWNKND
+373 LHQCDPSPHPWNTYD
-388 ISLVEAVATQLSVAV
+388 IRLVEAVAAQLSVAV

-418 LEALD
+418 LAALD

-456 MPAEMRHVM
+456 MPMDMRQAM

-493 IEWNLESLALNECV
+493 IEWNLESLSLSECI
-507 ALALSSRRSNANCSN
+507 ALALSSQRSNTHGS
-522 ITVDLPNNLPL
+522 ITVDAPDNLPL

-554 FTDPTGSISI
+554 FTKAEDTISI
-564 QATITDNALVEV
+564 HANVKDNALLEV
-576 AVQDNGRGIE
+576 SVNDTGRGIE

-629 WANSEGKD
+629 WATSQGKD
-637 QGTQIHFSL
+637 QGTQIHFTL
-646 PIAAPKASRSK
+646 PIAVQKSNRQSK
-657 KSKGTKSSRSKK
+657 KQSSAKSSRSKK
-669 NAVHNTAASKA
+669 
-680 EIS
+680 ISV

>member
-1 MGNPASVLDELLVTL
+1 
-16 PSLRPQMYFKTSLT
+16 MYFKTSLT

-42 RDDKPLMIASFQQ
+42 GDDTPLMIASFQQ

-62 AHRYLRLADITPHIY
+62 AHRYLRLAEITSQIY
-77 VLAAADTKF
+77 VMAAADTKF
-86 ADGDGSVRHETIAFD
+86 ADVDGMARHETIAFA
-101 PEDALVHEWHLV
+101 PEDALVDEWHLV
-113 VLGEQYTACLICREH
+113 VLGKQYTACLICREH
-128 QQGAQKPKVLSGV
+128 YQGAQKPKVIEGAPAL
-141 PDFDQSRRFE
+141 DQSRRFE
-151 GVWTLDRHVCEQA
+151 GIWTLDRRVCEQA

-170 RISHYRSDLSSKIT
+170 RIVSYRPDLSDKIA
-184 QAQKKF
+184 QAQADF
-190 LPAKLLQGQSYGEEV
+190 IPTELLEGNSYDGEI

-223 YKLLKAYKTMA
+223 YKLLKAYRALA
-234 AQENRER
+234 AKENRER

-266 LGQQIS
+266 LGQEIA

-279 RSDHDTSVKINHE
+279 RSDDTSSVEIHHE
-292 FRQSATPSLKGKT
+292 FRQPNVTSLKGER

-310 NPLFQRVNQQRE
+310 NPLYQTVNHQRE
-322 ALTYLRNGSDN
+322 SLTYLRHTTNSTTEQIADIS
-333 KEVKVLEDTATI
+333 TI
-345 EALLEQWD
+345 ETLFDQWN

-360 PLIYQERLLGMIE
+360 PLIYKKRLLGIIE
-373 LHQCEAPPHPWNKND
+373 LHQCVTTPHPWSKYD
-388 ISLVEAVATQLSVAV
+388 VSLVEAVAAQLSVAV

-418 LEALD
+418 LAALD

-441 STIRVCLESIFTEPD
+441 STIRVCLESLFTEPD
-456 MPAEMRHVM
+456 MPAEMQQAM
-465 LQTAMEDSERM
+465 LQTAIDDSERM

-493 IEWNLESLALNECV
+493 IEWNLESLSLEECV
-507 ALALSSRRSNANCSN
+507 ALALSSRRANAHCST
-522 ITVDLPNNLPL
+522 ITVDLPEALPL

-554 FTDPTGSISI
+554 FTTADGQISI
-564 QATITDNALVEV
+564 QAILKDDAFLEV
-576 AVQDNGRGIE
+576 SVNDSGRGIE

-617 CRQIIEAQGGKI
+617 CRQIVEAQGGKI
-629 WANSEGKD
+629 WATSAGKE
-637 QGTQIHFSL
+637 QGTQIHFTL
-646 PIAAPKASRSK
+646 PIAAQPINPKSKKQSISRSARPK
-657 KSKGTKSSRSKK
+657 K
-669 NAVHNTAASKA
+669 
-680 EIS
+680 ISV

>member
-1 MGNPASVLDELLVTL
+1 MGNPSSVLDELLEVL

-42 RDDKPLMIASFQQ
+42 GNEQPLMIASFQQ

-62 AHRYLRLADITPHIY
+62 AHRYLRLAEITPQVY
-77 VLAAADTKF
+77 VLAAADTQF
-86 ADGDGSVRHETIAFD
+86 ADSHGAAAHETIAFNSD
-101 PEDALVHEWHLV
+101 DALVHEWHLV
-113 VLGEQYTACLICREH
+113 VLGQEYTACLICREH
-128 QQGAQKPKVLSGV
+128 HQSSAKQPKILSGA
-141 PDFDQSRRFE
+141 PALDQSRRFE
-151 GVWTLDRHVCEQA
+151 GIWTLDRHVCERA
-164 AHILLQ
+164 AQILLQ
-170 RISHYRSDLSSKIT
+170 RIGSYRSDLAQKVSAA
-184 QAQKKF
+184 QAQF
-190 LPAKLLQGQSYGEEV
+190 LPTGLLEDSSPDDEV
-205 AESYPFAQRLV
+205 AEASPFAQRLV

-234 AQENRER
+234 AQESRER

-266 LGQQIS
+266 LGQQINA
-272 TCRCIIY
+272 CRCIIY
-279 RSDHDTSVKINHE
+279 RSSRRSTSVDIHHE
-292 FRQSATPSLKGKT
+292 FRQPNVDPLKGQT
-305 WPLLE
+305 WPLLD
-310 NPLFQRVNQQRE
+310 NPLFQQVKNDRE
-322 ALTYLRNGSDN
+322 SITHIVTPPTPSKSKKLSDN
-333 KEVKVLEDTATI
+333 SPIHTLFQK
-345 EALLEQWD
+345 WD
-353 ISGCLLV
+353 IRACLLV
-360 PLIYQERLLGMIE
+360 PLIYQDRLLGVIE
-373 LHQCEAPPHPWNKND
+373 LHQCQTLPQPWNKND
-388 ISLVEAVATQLSVAV
+388 IRLVEAVAAQLSVAV
-403 IQAEAYANLESLNQQ
+403 IQAEAYANLENLNQQ

-456 MPAEMRHVM
+456 MPLEMRNVM
-465 LQTAMEDSERM
+465 LQTALEDSERM
-476 QRLVQDFL
+476 QSLVQDFL

-493 IEWNLESLALNECV
+493 IEWNLESLSLSECI
-507 ALALSSRRSNANCSN
+507 ALALSSRKTAHHCSN
-522 ITVDLPNNLPL
+522 IAVNCPDNLPL

-547 LLDNACK
+547 VLDNACK
-554 FTDPTGSISI
+554 FTSSNDSISI
-564 QATITDNALVEV
+564 DAT
-576 AVQDNGRGIE
+576 VQDETLVKVSVNDTGRGIE

-629 WANSEGKD
+629 WAISKGKD
-637 QGTQIHFSL
+637 QGTQINFTL
-646 PIAAPKASRSK
+646 PIATQSSSAKTPGQTKGRTSSK
-657 KSKGTKSSRSKK
+657 SVK
-669 NAVHNTAASKA
+669 
-680 EIS
+680 ISV

>member
-1 MGNPASVLDELLVTL
+1 
-16 PSLRPQMYFKTSLT
+16 MYFKTSLT

-42 RDDKPLMIASFQQ
+42 GDDTPLMIASFQQ

-62 AHRYLRLADITPHIY
+62 AHRYLRLAEITSQIY
-77 VLAAADTKF
+77 VMAAADTKF
-86 ADGDGSVRHETIAFD
+86 ADVDGMARHETIAFA
-101 PEDALVHEWHLV
+101 PEDALVDEWHLV
-113 VLGEQYTACLICREH
+113 VLGKQYTACLICREH
-128 QQGAQKPKVLSGV
+128 YQGAQKPKVIEGAPAL
-141 PDFDQSRRFE
+141 DQSRRFE
-151 GVWTLDRHVCEQA
+151 GIWTLDRRVCEQA

-170 RISHYRSDLSSKIT
+170 RIVSYRPDLSDKIA
-184 QAQKKF
+184 QAQADF
-190 LPAKLLQGQSYGEEV
+190 IPTELLEGNSYDGEI

-223 YKLLKAYKTMA
+223 YKLLKAYRALA
-234 AQENRER
+234 AKENRER

-266 LGQQIS
+266 LGQEIA

-279 RSDHDTSVKINHE
+279 RSDDTSSVEIHHE
-292 FRQSATPSLKGKT
+292 FRQPNVTSLKGER

-310 NPLFQRVNQQRE
+310 NPLYQTVNHQRE
-322 ALTYLRNGSDN
+322 SPTYLRHTTNSTTEQIADIS
-333 KEVKVLEDTATI
+333 TI
-345 EALLEQWD
+345 ETLFDQWN

-360 PLIYQERLLGMIE
+360 PLIYKKRLLGIIE
-373 LHQCEAPPHPWNKND
+373 LHQCVTTPHPWSKYD
-388 ISLVEAVATQLSVAV
+388 VSLVEAVAAQLSVAV

-418 LEALD
+418 LAALD

-441 STIRVCLESIFTEPD
+441 STIRVCLESLFTEPD
-456 MPAEMRHVM
+456 MPAEMQQAM
-465 LQTAMEDSERM
+465 LQTAIDDSERM

-493 IEWNLESLALNECV
+493 IEWNLESLSLEECV
-507 ALALSSRRSNANCSN
+507 ALALSSRRANAHCSA
-522 ITVDLPNNLPL
+522 ITVDLPEALPL

-554 FTDPTGSISI
+554 FTTADGQISI
-564 QATITDNALVEV
+564 QAILKDDAFLEV
-576 AVQDNGRGIE
+576 SVNDSGRGIE

-617 CRQIIEAQGGKI
+617 CRQIVEAQGGKI
-629 WANSEGKD
+629 WATSAGKA
-637 QGTQIHFSL
+637 QGTQIHFTL
-646 PIAAPKASRSK
+646 PIAAQPINPKSKKQSISRSARPK
-657 KSKGTKSSRSKK
+657 K
-669 NAVHNTAASKA
+669 
-680 EIS
+680 ISV

>member
-1 MGNPASVLDELLVTL
+1 
-16 PSLRPQMYFKTSLT
+16 MYFKTSLT

-42 RDDKPLMIASFQQ
+42 GNDCPLMIASFQQ

-62 AHRYLRLADITPHIY
+62 AHRYLRLAEITPQIY

-86 ADGDGSVRHETIAFD
+86 ADTDGEARHETIAFD
-101 PEDALVHEWHLV
+101 REDALVHEWHLV

-128 QQGAQKPKVLSGV
+128 SQSAQKPKVLSGA
-141 PDFDQSRRFE
+141 PDLDQSRRFE
-151 GVWTLDRHVCEQA
+151 GIWTLDRHVCEQA
-164 AHILLQ
+164 AYILLQ
-170 RISHYRSDLSSKIT
+170 RIEKYRPDLRDKIAQAHT
-184 QAQKKF
+184 QF
-190 LPAKLLQGQSYGEEV
+190 LPADALQSGAYGEET

-223 YKLLKAYKTMA
+223 YKLLKAYKAMA

-266 LGQQIS
+266 LGQEIS
-272 TCRCIIY
+272 TCRCILY
-279 RSDHDTSVKINHE
+279 RSSHANTVQIQHE
-292 FRQSATPSLKGKT
+292 FRQSSVVSLQGKA

-310 NPLFQRVNQQRE
+310 NPLFQTVNRQRE
-322 ALTYLRNGSDN
+322 SLTYLCGTPIEKQNIQI
-333 KEVKVLEDTATI
+333 EEDVSTI
-345 EALLEQWD
+345 QTLFDQWE

-373 LHQCEAPPHPWNKND
+373 LHQCKSVPQPWSNHD
-388 ISLVEAVATQLSVAV
+388 ISLVEAVAAQLSVAV
-403 IQAEAYANLESLNQQ
+403 IQAEAYANLEKLNQQ
-418 LEALD
+418 LEALEQ
-423 RTRSN
+423 TRSN

-456 MPAEMRHVM
+456 MPADMRQVM

-493 IEWNLESLALNECV
+493 IEWNLESLSLSECI
-507 ALALSSRRSNANCSN
+507 ALALSSRRTNSHCSN
-522 ITVDLPNNLPL
+522 ITVNVPDDLPL

-554 FTDPTGSISI
+554 FTAANGSISI
-564 QATITDNALVEV
+564 QANIKDNSLVEV
-576 AVQDNGRGIE
+576 SVNDSGRGIE

-617 CRQIIEAQGGKI
+617 CRQIVEAQGGKI
-629 WANSEGKD
+629 WAVSTGKD
-637 QGTQIHFSL
+637 QGTQIHFTL
-646 PIAAPKASRSK
+646 PISAQQLTKNSKKIKSLKSPRSK
-657 KSKGTKSSRSKK
+657 KLS
-669 NAVHNTAASKA
+669 V
-680 EIS
+680 

>member
-1 MGNPASVLDELLVTL
+1 MGNPASVLDELLAVL
-16 PSLRPQMYFKTSLT
+16 PKIRPQMYFKTSLT

-42 RDDKPLMIASFQQ
+42 GRDRPLMIASFQQ

-62 AHRYLRLADITPHIY
+62 AHRYLRLAEITPQIY

-86 ADGDGSVRHETIAFD
+86 ADTGGAIHHETIAFD
-101 PEDALVHEWHLV
+101 KKDALVHEWHLV
-113 VLGEQYTACLICREH
+113 VLGQEYTACLICREH
-128 QQGAQKPKVLSGV
+128 SPTSSQKPKFLSGV
-141 PDFDQSRRFE
+141 PDLDQSRRFE
-151 GVWTLDRHVCEQA
+151 GIWTLDRHVCEQA
-164 AHILLQ
+164 AYILLK
-170 RISHYRSDLSSKIT
+170 RIAAYRPDLKDKVT
-184 QAQKKF
+184 QAQTHF
-190 LPAKLLQGQSYGEEV
+190 LPADAIESGVYGEEI

-223 YKLLKAYKTMA
+223 YKLLKAYKAMA

-266 LGQQIS
+266 LGQEIS

-279 RSDHDTSVKINHE
+279 RSSHAASVKIQHE
-292 FRQSATPSLKGKT
+292 FRQPSVTALKGKA

-310 NPLFQRVNQQRE
+310 NPLFQTVNRQRE
-322 ALTYLRNGSDN
+322 SLIYLNNTLDESQDKQIG
-333 KEVKVLEDTATI
+333 ETLAIQT
-345 EALLEQWD
+345 LLEQWE

-360 PLIYQERLLGMIE
+360 PLIYQERLLGIIE
-373 LHQCEAPPHPWNKND
+373 LHQCKAIPQPWSSHD
-388 ISLVEAVATQLSVAV
+388 ISLVEAVAAQLSVAV
-403 IQAEAYANLESLNQQ
+403 IQAEAYANLEKLNQQ
-418 LEALD
+418 LEALEQ
-423 RTRSN
+423 TRSN

-441 STIRVCLESIFTEPD
+441 STIKVCLESIFTEPD
-456 MPAEMRHVM
+456 MPAEMRQVM
-465 LQTAMEDSERM
+465 LQTAIEDSDRM

-493 IEWNLESLALNECV
+493 IEWNLESLLLSECV
-507 ALALSSRRSNANCSN
+507 ALALSSRRANTHCSK
-522 ITVDLPNNLPL
+522 ISVDIPDDLPL

-554 FTDPTGSISI
+554 FTEANGNISI
-564 QATITDNALVEV
+564 HASVKDKAHIEV
-576 AVQDNGRGIE
+576 SVNDSGRGIE

-617 CRQIIEAQGGKI
+617 CRQIVEAQGGKI
-629 WANSEGKD
+629 WAVSKGKD
-637 QGTQIHFSL
+637 QGTQVHFTL
-646 PIAAPKASRSK
+646 PISAQQLTQKAPKRP
-657 KSKGTKSSRSKK
+657 GLKSSSRTNK
-669 NAVHNTAASKA
+669 
-680 EIS
+680 ISV

>member
-1 MGNPASVLDELLVTL
+1 MGNSVSVLEELLAVL

-42 RDDKPLMIASFQQ
+42 GDESPLMIASFQQ

-62 AHRYLRLADITPHIY
+62 AHRYLRLAEITPQIY
-77 VLAAADTKF
+77 VLAAADTQF
-86 ADGDGSVRHETIAFD
+86 ANSQGAAVHETIAFD
-101 PEDALVHEWHLV
+101 SEDALVSEWHLV
-113 VLGEQYTACLICREH
+113 VLGKEYTACLICREH
-128 QQGAQKPKVLSGV
+128 HQSGAKEPKILSGA
-141 PDFDQSRRFE
+141 PALDQSRRFE
-151 GVWTLDRHVCEQA
+151 GIWTLDRSVCEQS

-170 RISHYRSDLSSKIT
+170 RIVSYRPDLADKVADA
-184 QAQKKF
+184 QAKF
-190 LPAKLLQGQSYGEEV
+190 LSTDLLQGTHRGGEV
-205 AESYPFAQRLV
+205 AESSPFAQRLV

-223 YKLLKAYKTMA
+223 YKLLKAYKAMA
-234 AQENRER
+234 AQEKRER

-266 LGQQIS
+266 LGQQID

-279 RSDHDTSVKINHE
+279 RSSPGAADVNIKHE
-292 FRQSATPSLKGKT
+292 FRQPNVTPLKGES
-305 WPLLE
+305 WPLLD
-310 NPLFQRVNQQRE
+310 NPLFQRVTRDLE
-322 ALTYLRNGSDN
+322 SLTYLANQPAESQIQEFSETSPIHSLF
-333 KEVKVLEDTATI
+333 K
-345 EALLEQWD
+345 QWD
-353 ISGCLLV
+353 ISAVLLV
-360 PLIYQERLLGMIE
+360 PLIYQERLLGVIE
-373 LHQCEAPPHPWNKND
+373 LHQCSSGDSPPWSTYD
-388 ISLVEAVATQLSVAV
+388 IRLVEAVAAQLSVAV
-403 IQAEAYANLESLNQQ
+403 IQAEAYANLETLNQQ
-418 LEALD
+418 LAALD

-456 MPAEMRHVM
+456 MPAEMRQVM
-465 LQTAMEDSERM
+465 LQTAMEDSDRM
-476 QRLVQDFL
+476 QNLVQDFL

-493 IEWNLESLALNECV
+493 IEWNLESLSLSECV
-507 ALALSSRRSNANCSN
+507 ALALSSRRAIPNCS
-522 ITVDLPNNLPL
+522 ITVDLPDTLPL

-554 FTDPTGSISI
+554 FTSSNDSISI
-564 QATITDNALVEV
+564 QASVKDNALVEV
-576 AVQDNGRGIE
+576 SVNDTGRGIE

-629 WANSEGKD
+629 WATSEGKD
-637 QGTQIHFSL
+637 KGTQIHFTL
-646 PIAAPKASRSK
+646 PIAAKQSLQRNSPKK
-657 KSKGTKSSRSKK
+657 GLKSKSRK
-669 NAVHNTAASKA
+669 
-680 EIS
+680 ISV

>member
-1 MGNPASVLDELLVTL
+1 
-16 PSLRPQMYFKTSLT
+16 MYFKTSLT

-42 RDDKPLMIASFQQ
+42 GNDCPLMIASFQQ

-62 AHRYLRLADITPHIY
+62 AHRYLRLAEITPQIY
-77 VLAAADTKF
+77 VMAAADTKF
-86 ADGDGSVRHETIAFD
+86 ADTDGTARHETIAFES
-101 PEDALVHEWHLV
+101 EDALVDEWHLV
-113 VLGEQYTACLICREH
+113 VLGTQYTACLICREH
-128 QQGAQKPKVLSGV
+128 YQGSQQPNTMGGASAL
-141 PDFDQSRRFE
+141 DQSRRFE
-151 GVWTLDRHVCEQA
+151 GIWTLDRRVCEQA

-170 RISHYRSDLSSKIT
+170 RIVNYRPDLSDKIA
-184 QAQKKF
+184 QAQAQF
-190 LPAKLLQGQSYGEEV
+190 IPSELLQGQSYEAEI

-223 YKLLKAYKTMA
+223 YKLLKAYKALA
-234 AQENRER
+234 AKENRER

-266 LGQQIS
+266 LGQGIS

-279 RSDHDTSVKINHE
+279 RSGLTSNVEIQHE
-292 FRQSATPSLKGKT
+292 FRQPGVLSLKGEM

-310 NPLFQRVNQQRE
+310 NPLFQTVNRCRE
-322 ALTYLRNGSDN
+322 SLIYLRNTTNATQNDQIG
-333 KEVKVLEDTATI
+333 DTLVI
-345 EALLEQWD
+345 QALFDQWN

-373 LHQCEAPPHPWNKND
+373 LHQCAPTLQPWNRHD
-388 ISLVEAVATQLSVAV
+388 ISLVEAVAAQLSVAV

-441 STIRVCLESIFTEPD
+441 STIRVCLESISTEPD
-456 MPAEMRHVM
+456 MPAEMRQAM

-493 IEWNLESLALNECV
+493 IEWNLESLSLSECI
-507 ALALSSRRSNANCSN
+507 ALALSSRRASSNNAN
-522 ITVDLPNNLPL
+522 ITVELPDDLPL

-547 LLDNACK
+547 LLDNAGK
-554 FTDPTGSISI
+554 FTEPNGSILLKAI
-564 QATITDNALVEV
+564 IKDQAFIEV
-576 AVQDNGRGIE
+576 SVNDDGRGIE

-629 WANSEGKD
+629 WATSKGKD

-646 PIAAPKASRSK
+646 PIAAPSTTQQTRKRSDA
-657 KSKGTKSSRSKK
+657 KSSRSRK
-669 NAVHNTAASKA
+669 
-680 EIS
+680 ISV

>member
-1 MGNPASVLDELLVTL
+1 MGNSASVLEELLAVL

-42 RDDKPLMIASFQQ
+42 GDESPLMIASFQQ

-62 AHRYLRLADITPHIY
+62 AHRYLRLAEITPQIY
-77 VLAAADTKF
+77 VLAAADTQF
-86 ADGDGSVRHETIAFD
+86 ADSHGAAGHETIAFD
-101 PEDALVHEWHLV
+101 PEDALVNEWHLV
-113 VLGEQYTACLICREH
+113 VLGKEYNACLICREH
-128 QQGAQKPKVLSGV
+128 YQSSVKDPKILSGA
-141 PDFDQSRRFE
+141 PTLDQSRRFE
-151 GVWTLDRHVCEQA
+151 GIWTLDRHVCEQA

-170 RISHYRSDLSSKIT
+170 RIVQYRGDLSDKIANA
-184 QAQKKF
+184 QAQF
-190 LPAKLLQGQSYGEEV
+190 LSADLLQGTSSREEV
-205 AESYPFAQRLV
+205 AESSPFAQRLV

-223 YKLLKAYKTMA
+223 YKLLKAYKAMA

-266 LGQQIS
+266 LGQQID
-272 TCRCIIY
+272 TCRCMIY
-279 RSDHDTSVKINHE
+279 RSSAGLNNVTINHE
-292 FRQSATPSLKGKT
+292 FRQPSVTSLKGEL
-305 WPLLE
+305 WPLLD
-310 NPLFQRVNQQRE
+310 NPLFQNVVSKRE
-322 ALTYLRNGSDN
+322 SLTYLANHPTESQST
-333 KEVKVLEDTATI
+333 ELS
-345 EALLEQWD
+345 D
-353 ISGCLLV
+353 ISAIHNLFQQWEISAVLLV

-373 LHQCEAPPHPWNKND
+373 LHQCSAEPYPWNAYD
-388 ISLVEAVATQLSVAV
+388 IRLVEAVAAQLSVAV
-403 IQAEAYANLESLNQQ
+403 IQAEAYANLENLNQQ

-456 MPAEMRHVM
+456 MPAEMRQAM
-465 LQTAMEDSERM
+465 LETAMEDSERM
-476 QRLVQDFL
+476 QNLVQDFL

-493 IEWNLESLALNECV
+493 IEWNLESLSLSECV
-507 ALALSSRRSNANCSN
+507 ALSLSSRRTIPNCSIDVN
-522 ITVDLPNNLPL
+522 LPDNLPL

-554 FTDPTGSISI
+554 FTPADSSISI
-564 QATITDNALVEV
+564 QATVKDNALVEV
-576 AVQDNGRGIE
+576 SVNDTGRGIE

-617 CRQIIEAQGGKI
+617 CRQIVEAQGGKI
-629 WANSEGKD
+629 WAISQGKD
-637 QGTQIHFSL
+637 QGTQIHFTL
-646 PIAAPKASRSK
+646 PIAAQ
-657 KSKGTKSSRSKK
+657 KSLTRPNQKKGTKSTSRK
-669 NAVHNTAASKA
+669 
-680 EIS
+680 ISV